1 MIFLKKIATCFIVMI
16 ILLLLCHSA
25 LCEEKTK
32 IGVMK
37 FEVAKNLDPAL
48 SSFFYEMLLERMVA
62 SGKFTVV
69 DWEEIDRLL
78 KYIAGSQ
85 PNISEEDARR
95 QAANQLGIEKMYVG
109 SLIKVASKY
118 HASVKVLN
126 LDLSVSRVI
135 RESAGREDEFD
146 ALMNRVAA
154 KLVMSPEEF
163 AKTKTDEAPQTVD
176 AEEAGRLYIKTIPPD
191 ARVRI
196 LNIKPPYRD
205 GIDLEPGDYH
215 VEVSKAGFKTERK
228 WIRVSAERDTVD
240 ELRLR
245 EIPSRSDA
253 SGAKGDAK
261 TGDTWRDAFTGMEFV
276 MIPAGSFMMGSKV
289 SAFEMAS
296 RYGGKEDWYDGE
308 QPQHQVII
316 SKPFYMQTC
325 EITVGQWRL
334 FIESTRYKTEVETRG
349 GAVIW
354 KGKEWKKEGGY
365 FWGNPG
371 FQQTE
376 NHPVT
381 CVSWNDAQAFITWR
395 NSKGGGKYRLPTEA
409 EWEYACRA
417 GSSGAF
423 FFGDDSV
430 NLDLYGWYWDN
441 AGKRTHPVG
450 AKRPNNWGLYDM
462 HGNVW
467 EWCQDW
473 YGAYSIGQKIDPNGP
488 LRGSDRVTRGG
499 SYGNE
504 PFAARSSSRAAV
516 DPIKGSVLLGFRLVM
531 IP

>member
-1 MIFLKKIATCFIVMI
+1 MSFAKKMNTYFMVP
-16 ILLLLCHSA
+16 ILLLFCCHSA

-48 SSFFYEMLLERMVA
+48 SGFFYEMLLERMVA
-62 SGKFTVV
+62 SGKFIVV

-109 SLIKVASKY
+109 SLIKVGSKY
-118 HASVKVLN
+118 YASVKVLN
-126 LDLSVSRVI
+126 LDLSVSRVV

-154 KLVMSPEEF
+154 KLIMSPEEF
-163 AKTKTDEAPQTVD
+163 AKTKTDEASQTVRP
-176 AEEAGRLYIKTIPPD
+176 EKAGQLYIKTIPPD
-191 ARVRI
+191 AQVRI

-205 GIDLEPGDYH
+205 GIELEPGDYH
-215 VEVSKAGFKTERK
+215 VEVSKDGFMTERK
-228 WIRVSAERDTVD
+228 WIRVSAEKDTVD
-240 ELRLR
+240 ELQLR
-245 EIPSRSDA
+245 EITSRSDE
-253 SGAKGDAK
+253 SGARGGTKIS
-261 TGDTWRDAFTGMEFV
+261 DTWRDPFTGIEFV
-276 MIPAGSFMMGSKV
+276 MIPAGSFMMGSEI
-289 SAFEMAS
+289 SAFEMA
-296 RYGGKEDWYDGE
+296 RRHGGKEQWYE
-308 QPQHQVII
+308 AEHPQHRVRIT
-316 SKPFYMQTC
+316 KPFYMQTC

-334 FIESTRYKTEVETRG
+334 FIESTGYKTEVETRG
-349 GAVIW
+349 GAVRW
-354 KGKEWKKEGGY
+354 TGQEWKKDPGY
-365 FWGNPG
+365 FWDNPG
-371 FQQTE
+371 FQQAGS
-376 NHPVT
+376 HPVT
-381 CVSWNDAQAFITWR
+381 CVSWNDAQAFITWL
-395 NSKGGGKYRLPTEA
+395 NSKGGKEYRLPTEA

-417 GSSGAF
+417 GSSGTF
-423 FFGDDSV
+423 FFGDDTAK
-430 NLDLYGWYWDN
+430 LDAYGWFWDN
-441 AGKRTHPVG
+441 ADNRTHPVG

-473 YGAYSIGQKIDPNGP
+473 YGPYSTGQKIDPPGP
-488 LRGSDRVTRGG
+488 PMGSDRVTRGG

-504 PFAARSSSRAAV
+504 PFAARSSSRMAV
-516 DPIKGSVLLGFRLVM
+516 DPIVGSVLLGFRLVM